1 MAAAASNQGAPT
13 QQQSDA
19 NSAAT
24 ANDFDS
30 TDDHDARANYDYD
43 LVVLGGGSG
52 GIAAANVRAS
62 LQLYCTVPAVTEP
75 HNSMRT
81 HYLCHMIVST
91 CPLS

>member
-1 MAAAASNQGAPT
+1 MAAAAATKQGAPT

-19 NSAAT
+19 NSAA
-24 ANDFDS
+24 NDFDS
-30 TDDHDARANYDYD
+30 TDDPDARAKYDYD

-62 LQLYCTVPAVTEP
+62 LQLYSTVPAVTEP
-75 HNSMRT
+75 HYSMRT
-81 HYLCHMIVST
+81 HYLCHMIVSS